1 MKLPLLILLLL
12 ISFNTWAKDQ
22 AFVDTEDNQIVSI
35 FNKPGKNWK
44 NCAKDPQC
52 RPLGWPDNTAKIN
65 VLSPTKKLKVED
77 PYTGKMTEEEY
88 VFVEYSYTRIEKDK
102 NGKPTGKEWPQAGQG
117 WIDASYLSYTKQK
130 SFYGEDC
137 PPTEKKTCSAPNA
150 VQELVDKFKPIEKSN
165 SNKSVKEVADSLSG
179 VVGQCVINPAKPP
192 TKYAA
197 GNPFDSMVLPSLEKK
212 RPSKILGPDG
222 KQVTLQQ
229 LADIDALARTL
240 YGEMAGCYKH
250 GLQYPMAVAKIASNR
265 ANAPEKT
272 KKAFLGQD
280 SAHNDKKD
288 DLARVVTTPSQFNV
302 WKKYNEDGTTNG
314 SLTLALCPPSDPNK
328 DSWQKF
334 KPGKDELAIWENTLR
349 IATEAVLF
357 PNKFNNRTSEVKS
370 TYYDYNS
377 GPADPWGYHRVYPS
391 IDGRKVSR
399 VACMQIWKR

>member
-197 GNPFDSMVLPSLEKK
+197 GNPFDSMVLPSLEKRDPRK
-212 RPSKILGPDG
+212 
-222 KQVTLQQ
+222 
-229 LADIDALARTL
+229 
-240 YGEMAGCYKH
+240 
-250 GLQYPMAVAKIASNR
+250 
-265 ANAPEKT
+265 
-272 KKAFLGQD
+272 F
-280 SAHNDKKD
+280 
-288 DLARVVTTPSQFNV
+288 
-302 WKKYNEDGTTNG
+302 
-314 SLTLALCPPSDPNK
+314 LALMANRSHSSN
-328 DSWQKF
+328 SLILMLSR
-334 KPGKDELAIWENTLR
+334 ELSTEKWPDAINMVFNIPWLSPKSLR
-349 IATEAVLF
+349 IAPMRLKKPRKHSWVKTVLTMI
-357 PNKFNNRTSEVKS
+357 KKTTSRES
-370 TYYDYNS
+370 
-377 GPADPWGYHRVYPS
+377 
-391 IDGRKVSR
+391 
-399 VACMQIWKR
+399 